1 MYTNERQKIAEE
13 FKLRRQ
19 WIEEYSDHPQ
29 SDTELVREW
38 RQQAL
43 EALDNSDISKQA
55 REATK
60 QYLEEQAD
68 LHEALDKDE
77 ADQEAA
83 EYQEDLEM
91 QKRENISTCWG
102 KVDELE

>member
-1 MYTNERQKIAEE
+1 MYQNERAKIAEE
-13 FKLRRQ
+13 FKLRKQ
-19 WIEEYSDHPQ
+19 WIMEYSDHPQ
-29 SDTELVREW
+29 SDNELLREW
-38 RQQAL
+38 RQQAID
-43 EALDNSDISKQA
+43 ALDNSDLRPQA

-83 EYQEDLEM
+83 DY
-91 QKRENISTCWG
+91 
-102 KVDELE
+102 